1 MIYQYKVRNRLVLL
15 IVDACNTLLSNN
27 LGLVIWLN
35 MWINIQGPSL
45 RNLFSELIC
54 IDQLQIFSNTEIIK
68 VSRWFCR
75 HCFLSDHKAECLYKP
90 ESNFS
95 DFVDIVFR
103 QTIKL
108 NVFINLKPIFPSL
121 LLLFKFYWL
130 INITNFWSHLLF
142 WKFSP
147 LFVFIPRWYSPFW
160 FCYKYC
166 YQRKFE
172 TLIIISVNN
181 SLNNLVMLK
190 SLMLTSLQIQAY
202 RETVVIY

>member
-15 IVDACNTLLSNN
+15 IVDTCNTLLSNN

-35 MWINIQGPSL
+35 MLINIQGPSL

-54 IDQLQIFSNTEIIK
+54 IDQLQIFSNTELIK
-68 VSRWFCR
+68 LSRWFCR
-75 HCFLSDHKAECLYKP
+75 YCFLSDHKAECLYKS
-90 ESNFS
+90 ETNFS
-95 DFVDIVFR
+95 DFADIVFC

-108 NVFINLKPIFPSL
+108 NVFINLNPIFPSL
-121 LLLFKFYWL
+121 LLLFKFYLL
-130 INITNFWSHLLF
+130 INITNFWSHLFF
-142 WKFSP
+142 WRFSP

-160 FCYKYC
+160 FYYKYC

-172 TLIIISVNN
+172 TLIITSVNN

-190 SLMLTSLQIQAY
+190 
-202 RETVVIY
+202 